1 MVVLLQGSRAKN
13 GFDPLSIPIYG
24 GHPPKNRTRLWSVS
38 SHGTYVVFVYM
49 WTRLRYR
56 AMSHTVLV

>member
-1 MVVLLQGSRAKN
+1 MVVLLQGSKAKN
-13 GFDPLSIPIYG
+13 GSDPLSIPIYG
-24 GHPPKNRTRLWSVS
+24 EHPPKHARGCGVK

-56 AMSHTVLV
+56 AMRHTVLV